1 MQASD
6 FLERLDDSG
15 RPILSEK
22 FTALLS
28 YANGAHERP
37 VCLEGVSYLEKVI
50 SCSCACAATSASRS
64 QNGITKCPLQVTNR
78 ELMYATLQAK
88 LKSPGITA
96 NACTPPYLKVRGL
109 HCAASSLG
117 MSY

>member
-1 MQASD
+1 MKTSGAEEYDAPCKCFLPMQASD

-15 RPILSEK
+15 RPILSEN

-50 SCSCACAATSASRS
+50 SCSCACAATPASQSQMTSQSALCRS
-64 QNGITKCPLQVTNR
+64 P
-78 ELMYATLQAK
+78 
-88 LKSPGITA
+88 TA
-96 NACTPPYLKVRGL
+96 NSCMPHYKPN
-109 HCAASSLG
+109 
-117 MSY
+117 